1 MFAKKHSE
9 CGDQQENAEQVENKM
24 KPLYQSDTGQDHDS
38 AHDQGADNSPHQRTM
53 LCHWWH
59 AKVSKNQH
67 KNEDVIDAQRI
78 FDEVSSEKIEAGLRS
93 FNVPNEPIKSKRYQ
107 HPRYAPLAGRTH
119 AQFPPAALEADEID
133 RYRDEDADVKSDP
146 KPNAG
151 CHGALAFHGRRS
163 TAIVNALNQSFLS
176 PSKVFIVVCAI
187 RMEPDL
193 EKLVESGK
201 LTATGAEQLEKL
213 KPGTFCLHKS
223 WGFGC
228 VTEWNLLLN
237 QVVIDFAGKKS
248 HPMQVQYAAANLT
261 PLPPEH
267 FLVRKA
273 SDLMSIK
280 TLARQEPVAVVRNI
294 LESRGSYATVGQI
307 SEWLI
312 GDVFTEAEWKRWW
325 ESTKKSLKASGAFS
339 VPAKKTESVQLRRE
353 GVSHTDELVAT
364 FNKARQP
371 KEQIA
376 ALEQIIKFHQQFKDP
391 EKQLQPMVGS
401 IENVAARNQKMHP
414 ELAFELILARDDL
427 LERISQLHTTHI
439 GLTLSKL
446 ILDEQKR
453 LMSILP
459 KLPAAKE
466 KRVLQ
471 ALPAVLGPRWVER
484 ALQLMQGSHGR
495 MIAQIARVFSEVGQH
510 AEVKTMLERSIREH
524 SATSEMLVWLCNE
537 RERWRQLI
545 NPELLGAILGALERE
560 QHNVQG
566 RGSKLQRVLV
576 DDRQLV
582 GDMFANGDIGVARD
596 YMRRLQV
603 SPLFDELT
611 KRSLLGRIIKVY
623 PELES
628 MITGAETQEKTAPLI
643 VSWSSLE
650 RRKAEYEQ
658 LVKTKI
664 PENSKEI
671 AIARSYGDL
680 SENFEFK
687 AAKQMQSVLM
697 RRKAELEQMLHNAR
711 GTSFEKVD
719 TSRVSIGTVVRLRD
733 SDSKKEETYTILGA
747 WDGDPDRHIISYQ
760 TAIGQAL
767 LGHKLGEVVSLNSD
781 HGAAQFA
788 IVSIEAA
795 PPDKTE
801 QAATLSKAAAIEPV
815 IAE

>member
-1 MFAKKHSE
+1 
-9 CGDQQENAEQVENKM
+9 
-24 KPLYQSDTGQDHDS
+24 
-38 AHDQGADNSPHQRTM
+38 
-53 LCHWWH
+53 
-59 AKVSKNQH
+59 
-67 KNEDVIDAQRI
+67 
-78 FDEVSSEKIEAGLRS
+78 
-93 FNVPNEPIKSKRYQ
+93 
-107 HPRYAPLAGRTH
+107 
-119 AQFPPAALEADEID
+119 
-133 RYRDEDADVKSDP
+133 
-146 KPNAG
+146 
-151 CHGALAFHGRRS
+151 
-163 TAIVNALNQSFLS
+163 
-176 PSKVFIVVCAI
+176 
-187 RMEPDL
+187 MEPEL

-223 WGFGC
+223 WGFGR
-228 VTEWNLLLN
+228 VAEWNLLLN
-237 QVVIDFAGKKS
+237 QIVIDFAGKKA
-248 HPMQVQYAAANLT
+248 HPMQVRYAAENLT

-267 FLVRKA
+267 FLARKA

-280 TLARQEPVAVVRNI
+280 TLARHEPAAVVRNI
-294 LESRGSYATVGQI
+294 LESLGGYATVGQI
-307 SEWLI
+307 GEWLI

-353 GVSHTDELVAT
+353 GVSHADELVAA

-376 ALEQIIKFHQQFKDP
+376 ALEQIIKSHQQFKDP
-391 EKQLQPMVGS
+391 EKQLQPIVGP

-414 ELAFELILARDDL
+414 ELAFELIIARDDL
-427 LERISQLHTTHI
+427 LKRISQLHTTHI

-446 ILDEQKR
+446 ILDEEKR

-471 ALPAVLGPRWVER
+471 ALPAIIGPRWTER

-537 RERWRQLI
+537 RERWRELI

-560 QHNVQG
+560 QHNVPG
-566 RGSKLQRVLV
+566 RGGKLHRALV
-576 DDRQLV
+576 EDRQLV

-596 YMRRLQV
+596 TMRRLQV

-611 KRSLLGRIIKVY
+611 KRSLLGRIVKVY

-628 MITGAETQEKTAPLI
+628 MITGAETQEKTASLI

-650 RRKAEYEQ
+650 KRKAEYEE

-664 PENSKEI
+664 PANTKEI

-719 TSRVSIGTVVRLRD
+719 TSRVSIGTVVTLRE
-733 SDSKKEETYTILGA
+733 SDSNKEETYTILGA
-747 WDGDPDRHIISYQ
+747 WDSDPDRHIISYQ
-760 TAIGQAL
+760 TAIGQVL
-767 LGHKLGEVVSLNSD
+767 LGHKLGEVVSLNTD

-795 PPDKTE
+795 PQDETE
-801 QAATLSKAAAIEPV
+801 PAATLSKAAAVETA